1 LEENVIQKS
10 SRTRTRS
17 SRAKKSSTSTGGSA
31 SPSGDFGANLKKKYA
46 LAGGGYCL
54 YAPRFP
60 RFVDEPGFPD
70 EANIANAVVPSVF
83 FLSFLDGKRSMALQC
98 RSTTEERGAVTRT
111 FGEPGGLEIVER
123 RFVTQDD
130 RFVCEVEFANGG
142 KADRDT
148 TVVLWTT
155 TDPEGEPVSLEGD
168 SFRVRRMLKFAD
180 TAEVPADIHYSSPD
194 SKGARCLQGCFAE
207 GGSDRPD
214 FEETPWFDVDG
225 MPTPRA
231 KRPMEK
237 PSPIVPGS
245 RVYCGLFRP
254 VSLKAGAKATHRFEA
269 NVVFKGK
276 GVNFRARRPDAK
288 DENGWNAF
296 WDKVPRFQ
304 CDNKE
309 LERVVRHRFELLYLL
324 RQPHGAGLFSS
335 ASVCEGNGPFHQ
347 PSSFSS
353 PAIMR
358 EARWLQDPTLA
369 RGCLKVFFDNIH
381 HNGQA
386 PGRVYM
392 SGTNAADFYH
402 GDWGGGF
409 EALDAMHPD
418 KATKKAVLMS
428 MQRYVKWLANNRDP
442 EGSGLTDI
450 VNHFEAGQEFS
461 RRYTVIDGKADRA
474 IEFTEQFRLKGIDAS
489 VFRYRMVKWLHKVAE
504 EIQEKAMANR
514 FAAEAEV
521 ILDMIRKKMWD
532 EKAGLFMDLD
542 PDNRR
547 KTNVKAAVGF
557 YPLATDIPN
566 QKQVDRMLD
575 TLSDRSEFWTKYP
588 VPSIAISDSTFD
600 AAGRWK
606 GTRKGCPWNGRVW
619 PVVNSHIL
627 EGLTHWAERG
637 NKRAQKLANDL
648 LKKTVSMLSGATEG
662 GETPNSFEHYH
673 PETGIGSRYR
683 GVDQYL
689 NAFVLDNIFRIA
701 CGFAIRYGEAQDDP
715 IGDAIDFKLQGMP
728 LGNKVFDVERKN
740 GRLRVQPA

>member
-1 LEENVIQKS
+1 MIQ
-10 SRTRTRS
+10 
-17 SRAKKSSTSTGGSA
+17 
-31 SPSGDFGANLKKKYA
+31 KKKYA

-60 RFVDEPGFPD
+60 RFADQPGFAD
-70 EANIANAVVPSVF
+70 EANIANAVLPSVF
-83 FLSFLDGKRSMALQC
+83 FLNCLDGKRPLALHC
-98 RSTTEERGAVTRT
+98 RSIVEDRGRLTVT
-111 FGEPGGLEIVER
+111 FDEPGGLKLVEHR
-123 RFVTQDD
+123 LVTQDD
-130 RFVCEVEFANGG
+130 RFVSELEITNGG
-142 KADRDT
+142 KVDREVT
-148 TVVLWTT
+148 IVQWTT

-168 SFRVRRMLKFAD
+168 SFRIRRMLKLGDSAD
-180 TAEVPADIHYSSPD
+180 VPADIHYSSPD
-194 SKGARCLQGCFAE
+194 SKGARCLQGFFAE

-214 FEETPWFDVDG
+214 FEETPWFEMEG

-254 VSLKAGAKATHRFEA
+254 ISLKAGAKAAHRFEA

-276 GVNFRARRPDAK
+276 GVNFRARRPDLK
-288 DENGWNAF
+288 DENGWQSF
-296 WDKVPRFQ
+296 WEKVPRFH
-304 CDNKE
+304 CDSKE
-309 LERVVRHRFELLYLL
+309 LERVVRHRFELLCLL

-335 ASVCEGNGPFHQ
+335 ATVCEGNGPFHQ
-347 PSSFSS
+347 PSSFST

-369 RGCLKVFFDNIH
+369 RGCLKAFFDNVH
-381 HNGQA
+381 HNGQV
-386 PGRVYM
+386 PGRLCM

-402 GDWGGGF
+402 ADWGGGF
-409 EALDAMHPD
+409 EALDAVHPD
-418 KATKKAVLMS
+418 KATKKAVLMA
-428 MQRYVKWLANNRDP
+428 MQRYVKWLGNNRDP

-514 FAAEAEV
+514 FQAEAEV
-521 ILDMIRKKMWD
+521 ILDTIRKKMWD

-566 QKQVDRMLD
+566 PKQVDRMLD
-575 TLSDRSEFWTKYP
+575 TLSDRNEFWSKYP
-588 VPSIAISDSTFD
+588 VPSIAMSDPTFD
-600 AAGRWK
+600 ATGRWK

-619 PVVNSHIL
+619 PVLNSHIL

-637 NKRAQKLANDL
+637 NKRAQKLANEL
-648 LKKTVSMLSGATEG
+648 LKKTVAMLSGAAEG
-662 GETPNSFEHYH
+662 SNEPNSLEHYH
-673 PETGIGSRYR
+673 PETGVGSRYR

-689 NAFVLDNIFRIA
+689 NAFVLDNVFRIA
-701 CGFAIRYGEAQDDP
+701 CGFAIRYGEVQDDP
-715 IGDAIDFKLQGMP
+715 IGEAIDFKLQGMP

-740 GRLRVQPA
+740 GRLRVQQQ